1 MEKKLIKL
9 TPAQAKERIYSFCAY
24 QERTHQEVK
33 NKLYGY
39 GLYRDDVEELLSH
52 LIEEK
57 FLNEER
63 FAKTYVGGKFRIKGW
78 GRQKITNALEGKG
91 VTSNCIRIGLKE
103 IDEKDY
109 LYTLKTILKK
119 KIATIESENV
129 FVIRDKAGRY
139 AISRGYE
146 PELVWREIKI
156 LVP

>member
-1 MEKKLIKL
+1 MEKKPIKL
-9 TPAQAKERIYSFCAY
+9 TPAQAKEKIYSYCAY

-39 GLYRDDVEELLSH
+39 GLYRDDVDALLSH

-63 FAKTYVGGKFRIKGW
+63 FAKTFVGGKFRIKEW
-78 GRQKITNALEGKG
+78 GRLKIINALEFKG
-91 VTSNCIRIGLKE
+91 ITSNCIRIGLKE

-109 LYTLKTILKK
+109 LNTLKNILQK
-119 KIATIESENV
+119 KIAASESDNPFE
-129 FVIRDKAGRY
+129 IRDKAGRY

-146 PELVWREIKI
+146 PELVWKEVKSLI
-156 LVP
+156 P

>member
-1 MEKKLIKL
+1 MAKKPTVL
-9 TPAQAKERIYSFCAY
+9 TPTQAKEKIYSFCAY

-33 NKLYGY
+33 NKLYSY

-52 LIEEK
+52 LIVEG

-63 FAKTYVGGKFRIKGW
+63 FAKSYAGGKFRIKEW
-78 GRQKITNALEGKG
+78 GRLKIVNALEGKG
-91 VTSNCIRIGLKE
+91 ITSRCIQIALKE
-103 IDEKDY
+103 IDENDY
-109 LYTLKTILKK
+109 SETLKGLLEK
-119 KIATIESENV
+119 KIASIESENV

-146 PELVWREIKI
+146 PELVWQMIKI

>member
-1 MEKKLIKL
+1 MNKKPIKL
-9 TPAQAKERIYSFCAY
+9 TPSQAKEKIYSFCAY

-39 GLYRDDVEELLSH
+39 GLYRDEVEELISH

-63 FAKTYVGGKFRIKGW
+63 FAKTFVGGKFRIKGW
-78 GRQKITNALEGKG
+78 GRLKIVNALEAK
-91 VTSNCIRIGLKE
+91 VITSNCIRIGLKE
-103 IDEKDY
+103 IDEQDY
-109 LYTLKTILKK
+109 LATLRDILQKK
-119 KIATIESENV
+119 AASIDSDNPFI
-129 FVIRDKAGRY
+129 IRDKAGRY

-146 PELVWREIKI
+146 PELVWKEMKT

>member
-1 MEKKLIKL
+1 MEKKPIKL
-9 TPAQAKERIYSFCAY
+9 TPAQAKEKLYSFCAY

-39 GLYRDDVEELLSH
+39 GLYRDEVEELISH

-63 FAKTYVGGKFRIKGW
+63 FAKAYVGGKFRVKGW
-78 GRQKITNALEGKG
+78 GRLKIVNALEAKG
-91 VTSNCIRIGLKE
+91 ITANCISIGLKE

-109 LYTLKTILKK
+109 LDTLKSILQKK
-119 KIATIESENV
+119 VATIESDNA

-146 PELVWREIKI
+146 PAMVWKEIKTLI
-156 LVP
+156 P